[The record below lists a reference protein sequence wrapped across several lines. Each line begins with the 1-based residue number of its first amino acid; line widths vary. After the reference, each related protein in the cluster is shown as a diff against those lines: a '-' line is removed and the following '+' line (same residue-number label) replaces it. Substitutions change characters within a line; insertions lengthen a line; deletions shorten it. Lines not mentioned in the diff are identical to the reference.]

1 MEKVN
6 LVDQFAKRLR
16 LALINAEY
24 GSSKSSSGVNI
35 SKFAQMTGYSAQICR
50 KYLRG
55 EAIPEPSKLAEI
67 AQKLKVSPGWLLF
80 GDSHTNNAN
89 EENKIT
95 INKDLLHY
103 IFTHAN
109 SLYDE
114 KNNKK
119 DVLPTFLLELTNHV
133 SQIEANSEQSKK
145 IIDLALFSVKHFKQ
159 ETRNSSSF

>member
-95 INKDLLHY
+95 INKIY
-103 IFTHAN
+103 YTI
-109 SLYDE
+109 
-114 KNNKK
+114 
-119 DVLPTFLLELTNHV
+119 FLLMQTLYMMKRIT
-133 SQIEANSEQSKK
+133 KK
-145 IIDLALFSVKHFKQ
+145 MCYLHSCL
-159 ETRNSSSF
+159 N